1 MGSVDIYN
9 ATVRDRVRNY
19 SYIVDS
25 YNRSKWFCRVNMAT
39 IKISDDTDGNV
50 YNHSP
55 LREAENIS
63 KAGNSNMDSVI
74 VK

>member
-1 MGSVDIYN
+1 
-9 ATVRDRVRNY
+9 
-19 SYIVDS
+19 
-25 YNRSKWFCRVNMAT
+25 MAT